1 MENSISSI
9 EEYSINDINRLK
21 ILSKDLEGILESIIR
36 NLPVGVCIFAVRNM
50 QKVEALYLSDEYFN
64 VIGYHKHNYGKWLKD
79 MTASIIK
86 EDEIKI
92 FENAEKS
99 IKNNSKFEM
108 ICRGYNGQGQLSWFS
123 IQGMPISCDK
133 TYPIFLTIINDVS
146 SIMSE
151 YEALKELKTIK
162 DELII
167 ERQRY
172 RILEETTPAILFEYL
187 PKEDNMVFSYN
198 FPENHERKI
207 IHKYFEFLDKT
218 PLVHKSHIP
227 RFKEAL
233 LQACKTPVKDKIE
246 YLSEVSG
253 SGFEWHRTV
262 YSSVLDKAGNIIS
275 VVGRIYNIN
284 DEVLEREKQEKQAQI
299 DNLTG
304 AYIKNVGYNMMEKAV
319 KDNFAGKEENY
330 LVMIDLDNF
339 KKINDTMGHSIG
351 DYVLKRFSQKAI
363 ELIDECGFV
372 TRFGGDEF
380 LIFAQGIHE
389 NQLYDKLQELH
400 GYVNN
405 IPGYEGMAI
414 DFSEGVVRWDNMTL
428 SQVFEEADRRMYTMK
443 KEKNGQS

>member
-1 MENSISSI
+1 MGNSISSI

-21 ILSKDLEGILESIIR
+21 ILSKDLDGILESIIR

-64 VIGYHKHNYGKWLKD
+64 VIGYHKHDYGKWLKD
-79 MTASIIK
+79 ITASIIK

-133 TYPIFLTIINDVS
+133 TYPIFLTIIHDVS

-172 RILEETTPAILFEYL
+172 RILEETTPAILFEYF

-207 IHKYFEFLDKT
+207 IHKYFDFLDKT

-227 RFKEAL
+227 KFKEAL
-233 LQACKTPVKDKIE
+233 LKACRTPVKDKIE

-262 YSSVLDKAGNIIS
+262 YSSVLDKDGNIIS

-284 DEVLEREKQEKQAQI
+284 DEVLEREKKEKQAQI

-304 AYIKNVGYNMMEKAV
+304 AYIKNVGYNMMEKAA

-363 ELIDECGFV
+363 ELVDECGFV

-380 LIFAQGIHE
+380 LIFVQGIHE

-400 GYVNN
+400 GYVND

-428 SQVFEEADRRMYTMK
+428 SQVFEEADRRMYIVK

>member
-1 MENSISSI
+1 MEKNISGI

-21 ILSKDLEGILESIIR
+21 VLSKDLEGILESIIK
-36 NLPVGVCIFAVRNM
+36 NLPVGVCIFTVTNL

-64 VIGYHKHNYGKWLKD
+64 VIQYNKKDYQTRLKD
-79 MTASIIK
+79 ITASVIK
-86 EDEIKI
+86 EDKKKI
-92 FENAEKS
+92 FENVEKS
-99 IKNNSKFEM
+99 LNNNSKFDM
-108 ICRGYNGQGQLSWFS
+108 VCRGYNGKRRLSWFN
-123 IQGMPISCDK
+123 IQGMPINCDK
-133 TYPIFLTIINDVS
+133 TYPIFLAIINDVTG
-146 SIMSE
+146 IMSE
-151 YEALKELKTIK
+151 YEALKELKNIK
-162 DELII
+162 DELTI

-207 IHKYFEFLDKT
+207 IHKYSEFLDKT
-218 PLVHKSHIP
+218 PLVHKSHLP
-227 RFKEAL
+227 KFKAAL
-233 LQACKTPVKDKIE
+233 LKACTIPIKDKIE

-253 SGFEWHRTV
+253 SGFEWHRTI

-284 DEVLEREKQEKQAQI
+284 DEVLEREKQEKQARI

-304 AYIKNVGYNMMEKAV
+304 AYIKNVGYSMMEKAV
-319 KDNFAGKEENY
+319 KDNFAGQEENY

-339 KKINDTMGHSIG
+339 KQINDTMGHSIG

-363 ELIDECGFV
+363 ELVDDCGFV

-380 LIFAQGIHE
+380 LIFVQGIQE
-389 NQLYDKLQELH
+389 NQLADKLKELH
-400 GYVNN
+400 GYINN

-414 DFSEGVVRWDNMTL
+414 DFSEGIVRWDNMTL
-428 SQVFEEADRRMYTMK
+428 SQVFEEADRRMYSVK